1 MEETLRDE
9 IGCGGVICME
19 IKIPASELTYSSFFI
34 LFVAF
39 FFIFASL
46 CVTVD
51 LSSLQDVTQD
61 QVYGVWSQ
69 SGLNWS
75 THLHVLPEDLGY
87 LLEDHVSIPMSIPCS
102 AHPCTYTR
110 HTPILDMFIY
120 VDSYLSIRN
129 YTMYVVPPLSELV
142 NESFSFSSQCRDS

>member
-1 MEETLRDE
+1 MEEKLRDE
-9 IGCGGVICME
+9 IGCGGVICMGIE
-19 IKIPASELTYSSFFI
+19 ISASELTYSSFHLI
-34 LFVAF
+34 CCLLLFT
-39 FFIFASL
+39 SL

-51 LSSLQDVTQD
+51 LFSLQGVIED

-110 HTPILDMFIY
+110 HTPILNMFIY
-120 VDSYLSIRN
+120 VNSYLSIRN
-129 YTMYVVPPLSELV
+129 YNT
-142 NESFSFSSQCRDS
+142 CT